1 MTDGGAL
8 VVLEKKPMFGMRRRE
23 FITLLG
29 GAAAAWPL
37 AAHAQQTGK
46 VHRVGILF
54 AGSGEG
60 SVPDQA
66 FRSGLRERGYIEGQN
81 IIVEFR
87 TAGGKYDDLPRLATE
102 LVALNPDVIFAPAE
116 AALRACLQVSHTI
129 PIVIAAVEFD
139 PVEVGL
145 ITSIARP
152 GGNVTGVIFNQV
164 ESSGKRVERL
174 KEAVPGLSRVAAFVE
189 SGGKFQLHETERA
202 ARSLGVILRIIDL
215 RAPPD
220 FDKAFEAV
228 LHERVGGLIV
238 LVSPAT
244 YAHRAKIASLAIEN
258 RLPAIAPFSEFVEEG
273 GLLSYGASFARMFHD
288 AAAHYVDRI
297 LRGARL
303 ADLPIEQPTK
313 FEFSINLKTA
323 RTLGLTVPPH
333 VLAIADR
340 VIE

>member
-1 MTDGGAL
+1 MASYI
-8 VVLEKKPMFGMRRRE
+8 RRRK
-23 FITLLG
+23 FLATLG
-29 GAAAAWPL
+29 GAAAWPL
-37 AAHAQQTGK
+37 AARAQQTGK
-46 VHRVGILF
+46 IHRVGVLF

-60 SVPDQA
+60 SVPDEA

-81 IIVEFR
+81 ISVEFR
-87 TAGGKYDDLPRLATE
+87 TAAGKYDDLPRLATE

-129 PIVIAAVEFD
+129 PIVMAAVEFD

-174 KEAVPGLSRVAAFVE
+174 KEAIPGLSRVAVLVE
-189 SGGKFQLHETERA
+189 SGGKFQLYETERA
-202 ARSLGVILRIIDL
+202 ARSLGLTLRTIDL
-215 RAPPD
+215 RGPPD
-220 FDKAFEAV
+220 FDTAFGAA
-228 LHERVGGLIV
+228 LHERLEGLIV

-244 YAHRAKIASLAIEN
+244 YAHRAKIASLAIQN
-258 RLPAIAPFSEFVEEG
+258 QLPAIAPFSEFVEDG

-288 AAAHYVDRI
+288 AATHYVDRI

-323 RTLGLTVPPH
+323 RALRLTVPPH
-333 VLAIADR
+333 VLALADR

>member
-1 MTDGGAL
+1 M
-8 VVLEKKPMFGMRRRE
+8 
-23 FITLLG
+23 
-29 GAAAAWPL
+29 
-37 AAHAQQTGK
+37 
-46 VHRVGILF
+46 
-54 AGSGEG
+54 
-60 SVPDQA
+60 
-66 FRSGLRERGYIEGQN
+66 
-81 IIVEFR
+81 
-87 TAGGKYDDLPRLATE
+87 
-102 LVALNPDVIFAPAE
+102 
-116 AALRACLQVSHTI
+116 
-129 PIVIAAVEFD
+129 EFD

-202 ARSLGVILRIIDL
+202 ARSLGVILRIIEL
-215 RAPPD
+215 GAPPD

-273 GLLSYGASFARMFHD
+273 GLLSYGASFARMFHN
-288 AAAHYVDRI
+288 AGAHYVDRI

-313 FEFSINLKTA
+313 FEFSSNLKTA

-333 VLAIADR
+333 VLAIADE